1 MSDLLERL
9 EACNLRWKHPVITNA
24 LKAMNLGDFDR
35 ARYLILNDMDK
46 FHNEERAWLL
56 ANGLLPKLMTSY
68 PAKDPNG

>member
-35 ARYLILNDMDK
+35 ARYLIINDMDK
-46 FHNEERAWLL
+46 FHSDEKAWLRE
-56 ANGLLPKLMTSY
+56 NGLLPKLQSW
-68 PAKDPNG
+68 PAKDPNE